1 MRDTIYATF
10 ASAETAKRVVGSL
23 LDYGV
28 KPEDLSVFVNETSW
42 QNAEGDHTD
51 ANDVK
56 STAEQGVTV
65 TTTEDAAAGA
75 KTGAG
80 VGLGVGALAALAA
93 VTIPGVGLVLGGG
106 ALAAA
111 IGGVVAAGAAGA
123 VAGAVTGYLK
133 DQGVEPAAVD
143 KIATTLETGGALVS
157 VSHPSGDVSASTIES
172 VFDKYGGKT
181 GLSIYRTTPHP
192 VGSAVHPTTYTR

>member
-10 ASAETAKRVVGSL
+10 ANAETATRVVGSL
-23 LDYGV
+23 LDHGV
-28 KPEDLSVFVNETSW
+28 KPEDLSILVTESSW
-42 QNAEGDHTD
+42 REAEERRTD
-51 ANDVK
+51 ANDVR
-56 STAEQGVTV
+56 STAEMGVTV

-93 VTIPGVGLVLGGG
+93 VTIPGVGIVLGGG

-111 IGGVVAAGAAGA
+111 IGGIVAAGAAGA

-133 DQGVEPAAVD
+133 DQGVEPASVD
-143 KIATTLETGGALVS
+143 KITSTLESGGALVS
-157 VSHPSGDVSASTIES
+157 VSTPSGDVSASTVET

-181 GLSIYRTTPHP
+181 GLNIYRTQLHP
-192 VGSAVHPTTYTR
+192 VGSGVHPTTYTR